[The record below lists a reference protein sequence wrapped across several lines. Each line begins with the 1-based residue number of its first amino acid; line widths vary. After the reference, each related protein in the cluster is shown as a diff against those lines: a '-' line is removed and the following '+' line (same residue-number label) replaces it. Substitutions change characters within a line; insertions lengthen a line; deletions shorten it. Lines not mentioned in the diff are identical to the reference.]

1 MIKLNDIQHFYFIG
15 IGGIGMSALARYFR
29 AQGLDVSG
37 YDKTGTQLTRELEA
51 EGIQINYQDEIEQ
64 IPPAFLRKP
73 EKAWWYIRRPFL
85 KIINSFSF

>member
-1 MIKLNDIQHFYFIG
+1 
-15 IGGIGMSALARYFR
+15 MSALARYFR

-64 IPPAFLRKP
+64 IPPAF
-73 EKAWWYIRRPFL
+73 
-85 KIINSFSF
+85 